1 MHRRT
6 PIATLA
12 AFDQDWVRI
21 MRGRFITVE
30 GGEGVGKTTNLDY
43 IRSALERAGKT
54 VRVTRE
60 PGGTPL
66 GERIRELLLDPAH
79 RGMAPDCELLL
90 VFAARAQHL
99 AQVIVPA
106 LAAGEWVLCDRF
118 TDATYAYQGGGR
130 GLPRRQIEA
139 LEQLV
144 QGDLRPDL
152 TLLLDVPVDVGLAR
166 AGARSAL
173 DRFEQ
178 EEAAF
183 FERVRAAY
191 LARATASPHRYA
203 VIDAGRTLP
212 EVQAQID
219 RAISVILDE

>member
-1 MHRRT
+1 
-6 PIATLA
+6 
-12 AFDQDWVRI
+12 

-43 IRSALERAGKT
+43 IRCALERAGKT

-66 GERIRELLLDPAH
+66 GERIRELLLDPTH
-79 RGMAPDCELLL
+79 QGMAADCELLL

-99 AQVIVPA
+99 TKVIEPA
-106 LAAGEWVLCDRF
+106 LATGEWVLCDRF

-152 TLLLDVPVDVGLAR
+152 TLLLDVPVDIGLAR
-166 AGARSAL
+166 AEARSAL
-173 DRFEQ
+173 DRFER

-191 LARATASPHRYA
+191 LERAAAAPQRYA
-203 VIDAGRTLP
+203 VIDAGRPLS
-212 EVQAQID
+212 EVQDQID
-219 RAISVILDE
+219 HALSVILDK